1 MQSDEKIQ
9 ELIEKIRSGEI
20 YGEIQIQLEKSL
32 TKRKNPSSGD
42 KIDKIQK
49 KIRKK
54 EEEIAKILGE
64 IIRLKNDLSKT
75 LEKELREGSK
85 STLKH

>member
-9 ELIEKIRSGEI
+9 ELIQKIRSGEI

-85 STLKH
+85 STPKH